1 MSTLKIGVC
10 LLLFIILPFNSVV
23 SQTAIIIDHN
33 CTDIAK
39 IPATWI
45 AEAKNKLRI
54 GYSHTSHG
62 SQLVTGMEA
71 FRGEPGSPYYYE
83 YSDWGLQPGIFLND
97 YWANDYAADLG
108 HNGDLAW
115 RDATITM
122 LQMPNNDRNV
132 VIWSWCG
139 GVSDNNEAGIND
151 YLSAMNQLEASYPQI
166 KFVYMTGHLDGS
178 GAAGNLHLR
187 NEQIRAYCRTHHK
200 ILFDF
205 ADIESYDPDGQ
216 INYLERYATDGCEYD
231 RNGDGDP
238 WGDGNWASEWLA
250 SHLNSELTQMAA
262 GCGECAHSERL
273 NCVLKGRAFWWL
285 LARLAGWNG
294 QSETAVAASPAA
306 QLPRDIGLLQ
316 NYPNPFNAFT
326 IIGFRLPA
334 TGYVTLK
341 LFNVLGREMATL
353 VDGKLSAGEHAIRFD
368 ASDWPSGVYYCRLQ
382 QGKSVQIQKMELLR

>member
-1 MSTLKIGVC
+1 MSASRIFVC
-10 LLLFIILPFNSVV
+10 LLLYLILPLNSLI

-33 CTDIAK
+33 CTDITK
-39 IPATWI
+39 IPAAWI
-45 AEAKNKLRI
+45 AEAKSKLRV

-62 SQLVTGMEA
+62 SQLVTGIEA
-71 FRGEPGSPYYYE
+71 FRSAPGSPYYYE

-97 YWANDYAADLG
+97 YWANEYASDLG
-108 HNGDLAW
+108 HNGDLTW

-132 VIWSWCG
+132 VIWSWCD
-139 GVSDNNEAGIND
+139 GVSDNNAAGINA
-151 YLSAMNQLEASYPQI
+151 YLTAMNQLEASYPQI

-216 INYLERYATDGCEYD
+216 INYMQRYGTDGCEYD

-238 WGDGNWASEWLA
+238 WGDGNWAIEWLER
-250 SHLNSELTQMAA
+250 HPNSELARLAA
-262 GCGECAHSERL
+262 GCGECAHSDRL

-285 LARLAGWNG
+285 LARLAGWDG
-294 QSETAVAASPAA
+294 QTGTAVAASSA
-306 QLPRDIGLLQ
+306 QLPHDNGVLQ
-316 NYPNPFNAFT
+316 NYPNPFNPSTT
-326 IIGFRLPA
+326 ICFSLGH
-334 TGYVTLK
+334 GEHVTLDV
-341 LFNVLGREMATL
+341 FDVQGREVATL
-353 VDGKLSAGEHAIRFD
+353 VNGELSAGDHSVVFEAKGL
-368 ASDWPSGVYYCRLQ
+368 SSGVYFYRLTAGTLVQ
-382 QGKSVQIQKMELLR
+382 QRKMIMIK